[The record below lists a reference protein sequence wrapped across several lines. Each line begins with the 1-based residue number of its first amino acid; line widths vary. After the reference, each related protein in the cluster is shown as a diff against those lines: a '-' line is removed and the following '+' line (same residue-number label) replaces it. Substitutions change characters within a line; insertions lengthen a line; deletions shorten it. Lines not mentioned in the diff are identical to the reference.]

1 MSLIRIEDDESSWK
15 LTDVRT
21 KDNLLELKTHTF
33 HLVQARGE
41 VD

>member
-1 MSLIRIEDDESSWK
+1 MSLIRIEDNESSWK
-15 LTDVRT
+15 LTDVRP
-21 KDNLLELKTHTF
+21 KEKLLELKTHTF